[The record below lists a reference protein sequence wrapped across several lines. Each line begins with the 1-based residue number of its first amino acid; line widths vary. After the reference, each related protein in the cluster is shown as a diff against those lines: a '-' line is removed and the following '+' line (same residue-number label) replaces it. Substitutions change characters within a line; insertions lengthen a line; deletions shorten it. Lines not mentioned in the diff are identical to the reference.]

1 MFPQRTLTSKHT
13 TSKVMANYHTKKF
26 KKRKRKVIFNNDWK
40 NGRFWLYTFK
50 LKRTGEERIGC
61 K

>member
-1 MFPQRTLTSKHT
+1 
-13 TSKVMANYHTKKF
+13 MANYHTKKF